1 MTEYTL
7 YVDFHLIY
15 FLEYAFLDDF
25 MLCPA
30 DCNPAVLQRNDIVG
44 IARGKVDVMDD
55 DDDRLILL
63 THESPQNLHDL
74 HRVLHIKVVE
84 RLIQEDILRILDDCH
99 RNVCSLPLSAGQLI
113 DVAVLE
119 YPEFHIFYRF
129 IDDPVV
135 LILQAALGVWV
146 AAETDQFAHRD
157 FQLKMVRLL
166 KYGYP
171 FGKRIVRLSKDVV
184 AFDQHFAAVFIEQSG
199 DH

>member
-15 FLEYAFLDDF
+15 FLDYAFLDDF

-84 RLIQEDILRILDDCH
+84 RLIQEDILRDRKSTRLNSSH
-99 RNVCSLPLSAGQLI
+99 
-113 DVAVLE
+113 VAIS
-119 YPEFHIFYRF
+119 Y
-129 IDDPVV
+129 
-135 LILQAALGVWV
+135 
-146 AAETDQFAHRD
+146 
-157 FQLKMVRLL
+157 
-166 KYGYP
+166 
-171 FGKRIVRLSKDVV
+171 
-184 AFDQHFAAVFIEQSG
+184 AVFCLKKKK
-199 DH
+199 